1 MEGPARKQSRL
12 PQFDYS
18 TPRAYFITICT
29 QNRRN
34 LLWDNVGAAIRR
46 PEDVILSGLGHIVRR
61 AILNVSSH
69 YPMITVDQYTIMPNH
84 IHLLLQIHSDSS
96 GRPVAAPTISTVV
109 NQLKGVASKSAGFS
123 LWQKGFY
130 DHVIRSQEDYEEIWK
145 YITGNPLKWEEDQ
158 LRKHHP

>member
-1 MEGPARKQSRL
+1 MEGPTRKQNRL

-46 PEDVILSGLGHIVRR
+46 PLETPLSTLGKMVAEVIEDIPR
-61 AILNVSSH
+61 H
-69 YPMITVDQYTIMPNH
+69 YPMVSVDQYTVMPNH
-84 IHLLLQIHSDSS
+84 IHLLLQIHTDDS
-96 GRPVAAPTISTVV
+96 GRRVAAPTVSTII
-109 NQLKGVASKSAGFS
+109 NQLKGAATRKAGFP

-130 DHVIRSQEDYEEIWK
+130 DHVIRGESDYLDTWN
-145 YITGNPLKWEEDQ
+145 YIYGNPLRWESDN
-158 LRKHHP
+158 LYHK

>member
-1 MEGPARKQSRL
+1 MEGPTRKQNRL

-46 PEDVILSGLGHIVRR
+46 PLETPLSTLGKMVAEVIEDIPR
-61 AILNVSSH
+61 H
-69 YPMITVDQYTIMPNH
+69 YPMVSVDQYTVMPNH
-84 IHLLLQIHSDSS
+84 IHLLLQIHTDDS
-96 GRPVAAPTISTVV
+96 GRRVAAPTVSTII
-109 NQLKGVASKSAGFS
+109 NQLKGAATRKAGFP

-130 DHVIRSQEDYEEIWK
+130 DHVIRDESDYLDTWN
-145 YITGNPLKWEEDQ
+145 YIYGNPLRWESDN
-158 LRKHHP
+158 LYHK

>member
-1 MEGPARKQSRL
+1 MEGPTRKQNRL

-46 PEDVILSGLGHIVRR
+46 PLETPLSTLGKMVAEVIEDIPR
-61 AILNVSSH
+61 H
-69 YPMITVDQYTIMPNH
+69 YPMVSVDQYTVMPNH
-84 IHLLLQIHSDSS
+84 IHLLLQIHTDDR
-96 GRPVAAPTISTVV
+96 GRRVAAPTVSTII
-109 NQLKGVASKSAGFS
+109 NQLKGAATRKAGFP

-130 DHVIRSQEDYEEIWK
+130 DHVIRDESDYLDTWN
-145 YITGNPLKWEEDQ
+145 YIYGNPLRWESDN
-158 LRKHHP
+158 LYHK

>member
-1 MEGPARKQSRL
+1 MEGPTRKQNRL

-96 GRPVAAPTISTVV
+96 GRRVAAPTISTII
-109 NQLKGVASKSAGFS
+109 NQLKGAATRKAGFP

-130 DHVIRSQEDYEEIWK
+130 DHVIRGESDYLDTWN
-145 YITGNPLKWEEDQ
+145 YIYGNPLRWESDN
-158 LRKHHP
+158 LYHK